1 MENRFD
7 RQANESQY
15 FHLAQ
20 TLKVV
25 GSTLKGLT
33 FEVNKGFPQ
42 IKVAFDRA
50 DGSFE
55 PGMRLFF
62 RNELT
67 DDDLAFLKDANITDA
82 DLAWGA
88 FTENKQITDPK
99 TGEVKMQ
106 KVVTV
111 AAKPSVIALTVNGK
125 AWMPSGDRREYNA

>member
-25 GSTLKGLT
+25 GSTLKSLT
-33 FEVNKGFPQ
+33 FEVNKGYPQ
-42 IKVAFDRA
+42 ICVAFDRA

-88 FTENKQITDPK
+88 YTETKQVTDEQ
-99 TGEVKMQ
+99 TGEVSFK
-106 KVVTV
+106 KVTTV
-111 AAKPSVIALTVNGK
+111 AQKPSVIGLTVNGK
-125 AWMPSGDRREYNA
+125 SWEPSGERRVYNA